1 MERGLVLPPH
11 LFSSGNEHHSLAHAT
26 RAQSLIPMGQYSIL
40 DIGQATA
47 RVDRILSMHP
57 VMKQALRAQT
67 IKQNSSIFVVFAVE
81 ILQNRLV
88 EAYASL
94 RYDYDKSPS
103 STELVAS
110 IGVSENDVL
119 AHIDAFYNN
128 VDQYLLLTCRVLE
141 TRQKLSRVAN
151 LFARFW
157 TQCGRPCPRVWPTD
171 LMQHRTRNHAKATC
185 AIPQRNKDHE
195 FLRRF
200 RGE

>member
-1 MERGLVLPPH
+1 M
-11 LFSSGNEHHSLAHAT
+11 
-26 RAQSLIPMGQYSIL
+26 
-40 DIGQATA
+40 
-47 RVDRILSMHP
+47 
-57 VMKQALRAQT
+57 
-67 IKQNSSIFVVFAVE
+67 
-81 ILQNRLV
+81 NRPG
-88 EAYASL
+88 
-94 RYDYDKSPS
+94 YDYDKSPS

-171 LMQHRTRNHAKATC
+171 LMQFLYPSAHRSRHRTRNHAKATC
-185 AIPQRNKDHE
+185 AIPQSNKDYE

-200 RGE
+200 RGEQW